1 MTATINNRRFSK
13 VRGNGIRH
21 GQNMKDCHPVGQKIV
36 SNDAPVTAPP
46 EHLRAHDRN
55 SCLLSR
61 LDKPGKTSVKI
72 FSKRIIRIIM
82 KTLNTPEC
90 VGLRRHRL
98 RPWPSSTKLWKMTI
112 SDPLC
117 RQFRLETGAIIVSIT
132 PGIRKSPH
140 IRDQCHAI
148 MTQKRDKIR

>member
-1 MTATINNRRFSK
+1 
-13 VRGNGIRH
+13 
-21 GQNMKDCHPVGQKIV
+21 MKDCHPVGQEIV

-46 EHLRAHDRN
+46 EHFRAHDRN
-55 SCLLSR
+55 SRLLSR
-61 LDKPGKTSVKI
+61 FDKPDETSVKI
-72 FSKRIIRIIM
+72 FPKRIISIIM
-82 KTLNTPEC
+82 KTLDTPEC

-117 RQFRLETGAIIVSIT
+117 RQFRLETGAIIVAIAS
-132 PGIRKSPH
+132 GIRKSPH

-148 MTQKRDKIR
+148 MTQKRYKIR